1 MQRLPGN
8 MHLDSVNH
16 LEWRIAMERIPL
28 DCDSQCHLLKY
39 LSFFV
44 DSEVFLLIV
53 YLVEMFA
60 LTSVSTLKL
69 RGAQMYEPWLKSN
82 N

>member
-28 DCDSQCHLLKY
+28 DCDSQTTFMHSQCHLLKY
-39 LSFFV
+39 LSFLV
-44 DSEVFLLIV
+44 DSEVFFV
-53 YLVEMFA
+53 DC
-60 LTSVSTLKL
+60 VS
-69 RGAQMYEPWLKSN
+69 S
-82 N
+82 